1 MLTIISL
8 LPLLL
13 VDLLDG
19 PELLLELHPPVLEPD
34 LDLTLGEA
42 ERMRDLNAAP
52 PREIMVKMKFLLK
65 LQGLESCVG
74 LSASPS
80 GTSIGTFNNCTLQS
94 VSEKMPAKLNQKKQI
109 NNKVCLKL
117 KI

>member
-19 PELLLELHPPVLEPD
+19 PELLLELHPSVLEPD

-42 ERMRDLNAAP
+42 ERMRDLNATP
-52 PREIMVKMKFLLK
+52 PCEIMVKVKFLLK
-65 LQGLESCVG
+65 LQSLESCVG

-80 GTSIGTFNNCTLQS
+80 GTSVGTFNNCTLQS